1 MYDNSAASNSSQPSA
16 ESPKFVERWDDR
28 QVRLLISC
36 YSKFKHLFGKGKTTK
51 KEVFAKIAV
60 EFNSIS
66 DQKVTAV
73 QCSGKWSKLEQK
85 QKEVEDNNKQ
95 TGKARKSWKF
105 HDDMTECMG
114 SSPKI
119 NPGFTFDTSSSGSS
133 GASQCDNDD
142 QSPDPQMSH
151 VMRMAQV
158 EKKKQRCQ
166 QGKERAI
173 HLQQKCCNSFIP
185 TVRAGKK
192 QKQRNWLYLNPC
204 KMKKRSFIHNFLMC
218 LKRNKN

>member
-51 KEVFAKIAV
+51 KDVFAKIAV

-133 GASQCDNDD
+133 GASQCDNDN
-142 QSPDPQMSH
+142 QSPDPSDESCDEDGPSRKKKAKMPTRKRKSH
-151 VMRMAQV
+151 SSAAEMLQFLHSYSESREKAEAEKLALFKSMQD
-158 EKKKQRCQ
+158 EKKEFYSQF
-166 QGKERAI
+166 
-173 HLQQKCCNSFIP
+173 LD
-185 TVRAGKK
+185 VLKK
-192 QKQRNWLYLNPC
+192 K
-204 KMKKRSFIHNFLMC
+204 
-218 LKRNKN
+218 